1 MYLLFEDPSAYS
13 EKNKSPQDVGVYAL
27 AHAEHSSQRYTT
39 GSVVIS
45 EEPIVMQAV
54 RVNTSC

>member
-27 AHAEHSSQRYTT
+27 AHAEHSSN
-39 GSVVIS
+39 SIPDVVS
-45 EEPIVMQAV
+45 EEPIVM
-54 RVNTSC
+54 